1 MNSKSSLF
9 LFVFAIAMIHVSLCE
24 INCLDGSEN
33 LSYILPKFW
42 SGLAWNEVTL
52 QENSKKH
59 FSDFHLHLMRESS
72 RQNINLKV
80 RFLEKAQNQFEGKMT
95 FILRCN
101 NSNDYQ
107 DIGFLI
113 KNRKPLSTMIVMIQN
128 GLTERMKQF
137 LITLNVT
144 TTAYLLDIEK

>member
-1 MNSKSSLF
+1 
-9 LFVFAIAMIHVSLCE
+9 MIHVSLCE

-33 LSYILPKFW
+33 LSFFHVLPKFW

-59 FSDFHLHLMRESS
+59 FSDFHFNLMRESS

-128 GLTERMKQF
+128 GLTERMKKF